1 MVWLG
6 NLPSFEIIEE
16 QGKQYAQ
23 FEFCDKKKDWMLH
36 CDVKIGE
43 WLYTIFQLLLV
54 NTISPYTIVLCKA
67 SYQSFTNNNFQ
78 EFMDSEIM
86 SRLRENGLVIL

>member
-23 FEFCDKKKDWMLH
+23 FEFCDKKKD
-36 CDVKIGE
+36 
-43 WLYTIFQLLLV
+43 
-54 NTISPYTIVLCKA
+54 
-67 SYQSFTNNNFQ
+67 
-78 EFMDSEIM
+78 
-86 SRLRENGLVIL
+86 